1 MKKELHTVK
10 EVAVKAVK
18 GFGFVAVLS
27 VGLVGCSSEEPVKKE
42 ETKQSQEVKKEVKE
56 SEEVDK
62 QQEEAKQQQEAEAK
76 KAEAEKAKQQQEAE
90 AKKAEA
96 EKAKQQQQEEEVKK
110 AEAEKAKQQQEAEAK
125 KAEAEKAKQQ
135 QEAEAKKAETEKAKQ
150 QQEAQKQQK
159 EDVKTSAIA
168 LDDSLNIHKSK
179 VAVIVG
185 YIEDE
190 FTRADLKD
198 SAWRQGMHAN
208 LASLKRLVVDMPNG
222 GVAEGKQNDY
232 NRYYNIMEQ
241 LYYCSQ
247 TLSEN
252 ISSGNQEL
260 FERAKTNFIDVAE
273 NQFKPLNY
281 GN

>member
-1 MKKELHTVK
+1 MKKELHTAK

-62 QQEEAKQQQEAEAK
+62 QQEEAKQQQEAEANK
-76 KAEAEKAKQQQEAE
+76 AEAEKAKQQEAEANKAEAEKAKQQQEAE
-90 AKKAEA
+90 AK
-96 EKAKQQQQEEEVKK
+96 
-110 AEAEKAKQQQEAEAK
+110 
-125 KAEAEKAKQQ
+125 
-135 QEAEAKKAETEKAKQ
+135 AKKAETEKAKQ

-168 LDDSLNIHKSK
+168 LDDALNIHKSK

-232 NRYYNIMEQ
+232 NRYYNIMEK

-252 ISSGNQEL
+252 ISNGNQEL

-273 NQFKPLNY
+273 NQFKPL
-281 GN
+281 GK

>member
-1 MKKELHTVK
+1 MKKELHTAK

-90 AKKAEA
+90 AKKAE
-96 EKAKQQQQEEEVKK
+96 
-110 AEAEKAKQQQEAEAK
+110 
-125 KAEAEKAKQQ
+125 
-135 QEAEAKKAETEKAKQ
+135 TEKAKQ

-168 LDDSLNIHKSK
+168 LDDALNIHKSK

-232 NRYYNIMEQ
+232 NRYYNIMEK

-252 ISSGNQEL
+252 ISNGNQEL

-273 NQFKPLNY
+273 NQFKPL
-281 GN
+281 GK

>member
-1 MKKELHTVK
+1 MKKELHT
-10 EVAVKAVK
+10 VKAVK

-42 ETKQSQEVKKEVKE
+42 ETKQSQEVKEEVKE

-62 QQEEAKQQQEAEAK
+62 QQE
-76 KAEAEKAKQQQEAE
+76 KAKQQQEAD
-90 AKKAEA
+90 
-96 EKAKQQQQEEEVKK
+96 VKK

-135 QEAEAKKAETEKAKQ
+135 
-150 QQEAQKQQK
+150 EAQKQQK

-168 LDDSLNIHKSK
+168 LDDALNIHKSK

-232 NRYYNIMEQ
+232 NRYYNIMEK

-252 ISSGNQEL
+252 ISNGNQEL

-273 NQFKPLNY
+273 NQFKPL
-281 GN
+281 GK

>member
-1 MKKELHTVK
+1 MKKELHTAK

-18 GFGFVAVLS
+18 GFGFFAVLS

-42 ETKQSQEVKKEVKE
+42 ETKQSQEVKKEVKKEVKE

-62 QQEEAKQQQEAEAK
+62 QQEAEA
-76 KAEAEKAKQQQEAE
+76 
-90 AKKAEA
+90 
-96 EKAKQQQQEEEVKK
+96 KK

-168 LDDSLNIHKSK
+168 LDDALNIHKSK

-232 NRYYNIMEQ
+232 NHYYNIMEK

-252 ISSGNQEL
+252 ISNGNQEL

-273 NQFKPLNY
+273 NQFKPL
-281 GN
+281 GK

>member
-1 MKKELHTVK
+1 MKKELHTAK

-76 KAEAEKAKQQQEAE
+76 KAEEEKAKQRQEAEAKKAEEEKAKQQQEAE
-90 AKKAEA
+90 AKKAE
-96 EKAKQQQQEEEVKK
+96 E
-110 AEAEKAKQQQEAEAK
+110 
-125 KAEAEKAKQQ
+125 
-135 QEAEAKKAETEKAKQ
+135 EKAKQ

-168 LDDSLNIHKSK
+168 LDDALNIHKSK

-232 NRYYNIMEQ
+232 NRYYNIMEK

-252 ISSGNQEL
+252 ISNGNQEL

-273 NQFKPLNY
+273 NQFKPL
-281 GN
+281 GK

>member
-1 MKKELHTVK
+1 MKKELHTAK

-62 QQEEAKQQQEAEAK
+62 QQEEAKQQQEA
-76 KAEAEKAKQQQEAE
+76 
-90 AKKAEA
+90 
-96 EKAKQQQQEEEVKK
+96 
-110 AEAEKAKQQQEAEAK
+110 
-125 KAEAEKAKQQ
+125 
-135 QEAEAKKAETEKAKQ
+135 
-150 QQEAQKQQK
+150 QKQQK

-168 LDDSLNIHKSK
+168 LDDALNIHKSK

-232 NRYYNIMEQ
+232 NRYYNIMEK

-252 ISSGNQEL
+252 ISNGNQEL

-273 NQFKPLNY
+273 NQFKPL
-281 GN
+281 GK

>member
-96 EKAKQQQQEEEVKK
+96 EKAKQQQEAEVKK

-125 KAEAEKAKQQ
+125 KAEA
-135 QEAEAKKAETEKAKQ
+135 EKAKQ

-232 NRYYNIMEQ
+232 NRYYNIMEK

-252 ISSGNQEL
+252 ISNGNQEL

-273 NQFKPLNY
+273 NQFKPL
-281 GN
+281 GK

>member
-96 EKAKQQQQEEEVKK
+96 EKAKQQQ
-110 AEAEKAKQQQEAEAK
+110 
-125 KAEAEKAKQQ
+125 
-135 QEAEAKKAETEKAKQ
+135 
-150 QQEAQKQQK
+150 EAQKQQK

-232 NRYYNIMEQ
+232 NRYYNIMEK

-252 ISSGNQEL
+252 ISNGNQEL

-273 NQFKPLNY
+273 NQFKPL
-281 GN
+281 GK

>member
-1 MKKELHTVK
+1 MKKELHTAK

-76 KAEAEKAKQQQEAE
+76 KAEAEKAKQQ
-90 AKKAEA
+90 
-96 EKAKQQQQEEEVKK
+96 
-110 AEAEKAKQQQEAEAK
+110 EAEAK

-135 QEAEAKKAETEKAKQ
+135 QEAEAKAKKAETEKAKQ

-168 LDDSLNIHKSK
+168 LDDALNIHKSK

-232 NRYYNIMEQ
+232 NRYYNIMEK

-252 ISSGNQEL
+252 ISNGNQEL

-273 NQFKPLNY
+273 NQFKPL
-281 GN
+281 GK